1 VVKQSIFEYDRT
13 TSGGI
18 LKKFW
23 NWTLTFLAL
32 AFLIA
37 YSYPAFVVEINPS
50 SQSIL
55 DGIQWVSWIAFAADL
70 FFGIYKASNKMQF
83 LKKHPLEILAVILP
97 FLRPLRLLRFI
108 SFGTLVFEKVNLG
121 KSIAITIKV
130 IVTALFLT
138 YLAGIEITMAERGE
152 PGATIQS
159 VGDGFWWAITTL
171 TTVGYGDIY
180 PTTTEGRF
188 IAVGLMVSGICV
200 LGFISATVAAWFVK
214 MTQDD
219 SGQR

>member
-1 VVKQSIFEYDRT
+1 MLRV
-13 TSGGI
+13 
-18 LKKFW
+18 W
-23 NWTLTFLAL
+23 NWVLTLLAL
-32 AFLIA
+32 SFLFA
-37 YSYPAFVVEINPS
+37 YSYPAFVMDVS
-50 SQSIL
+50 VRADLLMDVIL
-55 DGIQWVSWIAFAADL
+55 WVSWTAFALDL
-70 FFGIYKASNKMQF
+70 IHGLYRAEGKLRY
-83 LKKHPLEILAVILP
+83 LKRHPLELMAVVLP

-121 KSIAITIKV
+121 KSVAISAKV

-138 YLAGIEITMAERGE
+138 YLAGVEITMAERGE
-152 PGATIQS
+152 PGATIQNI
-159 VGDGFWWAITTL
+159 GDGLWWAITTL

-200 LGFISATVAAWFVK
+200 LGVISATVAAWFVK

-219 SGQR
+219 SASR

>member
-1 VVKQSIFEYDRT
+1 
-13 TSGGI
+13 
-18 LKKFW
+18 LAKFW
-23 NWTLTFLAL
+23 SRILTILAL
-32 AFLIA
+32 AFLVA
-37 YSYPAFVVEINPS
+37 FSWPAFDESPS
-50 SQSIL
+50 ANTLAIL
-55 DGIQWVSWIAFAADL
+55 NIVQWISWLAFAGDL
-70 FFGIYKASNKMQF
+70 LFGIYKSSNRVQF
-83 LKKHPLEILAVILP
+83 LKKHPLEILAVALP

-121 KSIAITIKV
+121 KSIAITFKV

-138 YLAGIEITMAERGE
+138 YLAGIEITMAERGK

-159 VGDGFWWAITTL
+159 IGDGFWWAITTL

-180 PTTTEGRF
+180 PTTPEGRF

-219 SGQR
+219 SEQKQK

>member
-1 VVKQSIFEYDRT
+1 MNKA
-13 TSGGI
+13 
-18 LKKFW
+18 W
-23 NWTLTFLAL
+23 NWILTALAI
-32 AFLIA
+32 AFLIT
-37 YSYPAFVVEINPS
+37 YSYPAFVTDVSPS

-55 DGIQWVSWIAFAADL
+55 DGIQWVSWIAFAGDL
-70 FFGIYKASNKMQF
+70 LFGVYKSPNKTQF
-83 LKKHPLEILAVILP
+83 LKKHPLEILAVALP

-121 KSIAITIKV
+121 KSIAITFKV
-130 IVTALFLT
+130 VVTALFLT
-138 YLAGIEITMAERGE
+138 YLAGIEITMAERGK

-188 IAVGLMVSGICV
+188 IAIGLMVSGICV

>member
-1 VVKQSIFEYDRT
+1 MIKV
-13 TSGGI
+13 
-18 LKKFW
+18 W
-23 NWTLTFLAL
+23 NWSLTLLAL
-32 AFLIA
+32 AFLFA
-37 YSYPAFVVEINPS
+37 YSYPAFVVEVSPS

-70 FFGIYKASNKMQF
+70 LSGIYKATNKVQF
-83 LKKHPLEILAVILP
+83 LKRHPIEILAVILP

-121 KSIAITIKV
+121 KSIAISFKV

-152 PGATIQS
+152 PGATIQN

-200 LGFISATVAAWFVK
+200 LGVISATVAAWFVK

-219 SGQR
+219 SVKG

>member
-1 VVKQSIFEYDRT
+1 MIKV
-13 TSGGI
+13 
-18 LKKFW
+18 W
-23 NWTLTFLAL
+23 NWSLTFLAL
-32 AFLIA
+32 AFLFA
-37 YSYPAFVVEINPS
+37 YSYPAFVVEVSPS

-70 FFGIYKASNKMQF
+70 LFGIYKASNKVQF
-83 LKKHPLEILAVILP
+83 LKRHPLEILAVVLP

-121 KSIAITIKV
+121 KSIAITFKV

>member
-1 VVKQSIFEYDRT
+1 M
-13 TSGGI
+13 
-18 LKKFW
+18 KKTW
-23 NWTLTFLAL
+23 NWILTAL
-32 AFLIA
+32 AIAFLFG
-37 YSYPAFVVEINPS
+37 YSYPAFVPDVSPS

-70 FFGIYKASNKMQF
+70 LFGVYKSSDKAQF
-83 LKKHPLEILAVILP
+83 LKKHPLEILAVVLP

-121 KSIAITIKV
+121 KSIAITFKV

-138 YLAGIEITMAERGE
+138 YLAGIEITMAERGK
-152 PGATIQS
+152 PGATIES

-219 SGQR
+219 SVQR

>member
-1 VVKQSIFEYDRT
+1 MRR
-13 TSGGI
+13 
-18 LKKFW
+18 LW
-23 NWTLTFLAL
+23 NSTLTFLAI
-32 AFLIA
+32 AFLVS
-37 YSYPAFVVEINPS
+37 YSYPAFLEEIS
-50 SQSIL
+50 TSVQSIL
-55 DGIQWVSWIAFAADL
+55 DTVQWVSWIAFAADL
-70 FFGIYKASNKMQF
+70 LVGVLAAESKVHF
-83 LKKHPLEILAVILP
+83 LKRHPLEILAVLLP

-121 KSIAITIKV
+121 KSIAISFKV

-138 YLAGIEITMAERGE
+138 YLAGIEITLAERGE
-152 PGATIQS
+152 PGATIQN

-200 LGFISATVAAWFVK
+200 LGVISATVAAWFVK

-219 SGQR
+219 SGQK

>member
-1 VVKQSIFEYDRT
+1 MRRLWNSI
-13 TSGGI
+13 
-18 LKKFW
+18 
-23 NWTLTFLAL
+23 LTFLAI
-32 AFLIA
+32 AFLVS
-37 YSYPAFVVEINPS
+37 YSYTAFVEEIS
-50 SQSIL
+50 TSVQSIL
-55 DGIQWVSWIAFAADL
+55 DTVQWVSWIAFAADL
-70 FFGIYKASNKMQF
+70 LVGVLAAESKVHF
-83 LKKHPLEILAVILP
+83 LKRHPLEILAVLLP

-121 KSIAITIKV
+121 KSIAISFKV

-138 YLAGIEITMAERGE
+138 YLAGIEITLAERGE
-152 PGATIQS
+152 PGATIQT

-200 LGFISATVAAWFVK
+200 LGVTSATVAAWFVK
-214 MTQDD
+214 M
-219 SGQR
+219 GQEDLKN

>member
-1 VVKQSIFEYDRT
+1 MSKV
-13 TSGGI
+13 
-18 LKKFW
+18 W
-23 NWTLTFLAL
+23 NWILTILAIV
-32 AFLIA
+32 FLIA
-37 YSYPAFVVEINPS
+37 YSYPAFVSNVSSS
-50 SQSIL
+50 SQLIL
-55 DGIQWVSWIAFAADL
+55 DTVQWVSWIAFAGDL
-70 FFGIYKASNKMQF
+70 LFGIYKSSNKAYF
-83 LKKHPLEILAVILP
+83 LKKHPLEVLAVALP

-121 KSIAITIKV
+121 KSIAITFKV

-138 YLAGIEITMAERGE
+138 YLAGIEITMAERGK

>member
-1 VVKQSIFEYDRT
+1 MIKV
-13 TSGGI
+13 
-18 LKKFW
+18 W
-23 NWTLTFLAL
+23 NWSLTFLAL
-32 AFLIA
+32 AFLFA
-37 YSYPAFVVEINPS
+37 YSYPAFVVEVSPS

-70 FFGIYKASNKMQF
+70 LFGIFKSSDKAQF
-83 LKKHPLEILAVILP
+83 LKRHPLEILAVSLP

-121 KSIAITIKV
+121 KSIAISFKV
-130 IVTALFLT
+130 IVTAIFLT

-152 PGATIQS
+152 PGATIQN

-180 PTTTEGRF
+180 PTTTDGRF
-188 IAVGLMVSGICV
+188 IAVGLMVTGICV
-200 LGFISATVAAWFVK
+200 LGVISATVAAWFVK

>member
-1 VVKQSIFEYDRT
+1 MRR
-13 TSGGI
+13 
-18 LKKFW
+18 LW
-23 NWTLTFLAL
+23 NSTLTFLAI
-32 AFLIA
+32 AFLVS
-37 YSYPAFVVEINPS
+37 YSYPAFVEEIS
-50 SQSIL
+50 TSVQSIL
-55 DGIQWVSWIAFAADL
+55 DTVQWVSWIAFAADL
-70 FFGIYKASNKMQF
+70 LVGVLAAESKVHF
-83 LKKHPLEILAVILP
+83 LKRHPLEILAVLLP

-121 KSIAITIKV
+121 KSIAISFKV

-138 YLAGIEITMAERGE
+138 YLAGIEITLAERGE
-152 PGATIQS
+152 PGATIQT

-200 LGFISATVAAWFVK
+200 LGVISATVAAWFVK

-219 SGQR
+219 SGKSSGVK

>member
-1 VVKQSIFEYDRT
+1 MRR
-13 TSGGI
+13 
-18 LKKFW
+18 LW
-23 NWTLTFLAL
+23 NSTLTFLAI
-32 AFLIA
+32 AFLVS
-37 YSYPAFVVEINPS
+37 YSYPAFVEEIS
-50 SQSIL
+50 TSAQSIL
-55 DGIQWVSWIAFAADL
+55 DTVQWVSWIAFAADL
-70 FFGIYKASNKMQF
+70 LVGVLAAESKVHF
-83 LKKHPLEILAVILP
+83 LKRHPLEILAVLLP

-121 KSIAITIKV
+121 KSIAISFKV

-138 YLAGIEITMAERGE
+138 YLAGIEITLAERGE
-152 PGATIQS
+152 PGATIQT

-200 LGFISATVAAWFVK
+200 LGVISATVAAWFVK
-214 MTQDD
+214 ITQDD
-219 SGQR
+219 SGQK

>member
-1 VVKQSIFEYDRT
+1 MIKV
-13 TSGGI
+13 
-18 LKKFW
+18 W
-23 NWTLTFLAL
+23 NWSLTFLAL
-32 AFLIA
+32 AFLFA
-37 YSYPAFVVEINPS
+37 YSYPAFVVNVSPS

-55 DGIQWVSWIAFAADL
+55 DGIQWVSWVAFAADL
-70 FFGIYKASNKMQF
+70 LFGIYKSSDKAQF
-83 LKKHPLEILAVILP
+83 LKKHPLEILAVVLP

-121 KSIAITIKV
+121 KSIAITFKV

-138 YLAGIEITMAERGE
+138 YLAGIEITMAERGK
-152 PGATIQS
+152 PGATIES
-159 VGDGFWWAITTL
+159 IGDGFWWAITTL

-219 SGQR
+219 SVQR

>member
-1 VVKQSIFEYDRT
+1 
-13 TSGGI
+13 
-18 LKKFW
+18 
-23 NWTLTFLAL
+23 
-32 AFLIA
+32 
-37 YSYPAFVVEINPS
+37 
-50 SQSIL
+50 
-55 DGIQWVSWIAFAADL
+55 VSWIAFATDL
-70 FFGIYKASNKMQF
+70 LFGISKSSDKVKF
-83 LKKHPLEILAVILP
+83 LKTHPLEILAVVLP

-121 KSIAITIKV
+121 KSIAITFKV

-214 MTQDD
+214 ITQDD

>member
-1 VVKQSIFEYDRT
+1 MKKIWNC
-13 TSGGI
+13 I
-18 LKKFW
+18 L
-23 NWTLTFLAL
+23 TVLAI

-37 YSYPAFVVEINPS
+37 YSYPAFVTNVTSS

-55 DGIQWVSWIAFAADL
+55 DAVQWVSWIAFAADL
-70 FFGIYKASNKMQF
+70 LFGIYKASNKVQF
-83 LKKHPLEILAVILP
+83 LKRHPLEILAVILP

-121 KSIAITIKV
+121 KSIAITFKV

-138 YLAGIEITMAERGE
+138 YLAGIEITMAERGK
-152 PGATIQS
+152 PGATIES

-219 SGQR
+219 SVQR

>member
-1 VVKQSIFEYDRT
+1 MRR
-13 TSGGI
+13 
-18 LKKFW
+18 LW
-23 NWTLTFLAL
+23 NSTLTFLAI
-32 AFLIA
+32 AFLVS
-37 YSYPAFVVEINPS
+37 YSYPAFVEEIS
-50 SQSIL
+50 TSVQSIL
-55 DGIQWVSWIAFAADL
+55 DTVQWVSWIAFAADL
-70 FFGIYKASNKMQF
+70 LVGILAAESKVHF
-83 LKKHPLEILAVILP
+83 LKRHPLEILAVLLP

-121 KSIAITIKV
+121 KSIAISFKV

-138 YLAGIEITMAERGE
+138 YLAGIEITLAERGE
-152 PGATIQS
+152 PGATIQT

-200 LGFISATVAAWFVK
+200 LGVISATVAAWFVK

>member
-1 VVKQSIFEYDRT
+1 MRR
-13 TSGGI
+13 
-18 LKKFW
+18 LW
-23 NWTLTFLAL
+23 NSTLTFLAI
-32 AFLIA
+32 AFLVS
-37 YSYPAFVVEINPS
+37 YSYPAFVEEIS
-50 SQSIL
+50 TSVQSIL
-55 DGIQWVSWIAFAADL
+55 DTVQWVSWIAFAADL
-70 FFGIYKASNKMQF
+70 LVGVLAAESKVHF
-83 LKKHPLEILAVILP
+83 LKRHPLEILAVLLP
-97 FLRPLRLLRFI
+97 CLRPLRLLRFI

-121 KSIAITIKV
+121 KSIAISFKV

-138 YLAGIEITMAERGE
+138 YLAGIEITLAERGE
-152 PGATIQS
+152 SGATIQT

-200 LGFISATVAAWFVK
+200 LGVISATVAAWFVK

-219 SGQR
+219 SGQK

>member
-1 VVKQSIFEYDRT
+1 MIKV
-13 TSGGI
+13 
-18 LKKFW
+18 W
-23 NWTLTFLAL
+23 NWSLTFLAL
-32 AFLIA
+32 AFLFA
-37 YSYPAFVVEINPS
+37 YSYPAFVVNVSPS

-55 DGIQWVSWIAFAADL
+55 DGIQWVSWVAFAADL
-70 FFGIYKASNKMQF
+70 LFGIYKSSDKAQF
-83 LKKHPLEILAVILP
+83 LKKHPLEILAVVLP

-121 KSIAITIKV
+121 KSIAITFKV

-138 YLAGIEITMAERGE
+138 YLAGIEITMAERGK

-159 VGDGFWWAITTL
+159 IGDGFWWAITTL

-219 SGQR
+219 SGHR

>member
-1 VVKQSIFEYDRT
+1 MIKV
-13 TSGGI
+13 
-18 LKKFW
+18 W
-23 NWTLTFLAL
+23 NWSLTFLAL
-32 AFLIA
+32 AFLFA
-37 YSYPAFVVEINPS
+37 YSYPAFVVEVSPT

-70 FFGIYKASNKMQF
+70 LFGIYKATNKVKF
-83 LKKHPLEILAVILP
+83 LKRHPLEILAVILP

-121 KSIAITIKV
+121 KSIAISFKV

-138 YLAGIEITMAERGE
+138 YLAGIEITMAERGQQ
-152 PGATIQS
+152 GATIQS

-180 PTTTEGRF
+180 PTTTQGRF

-200 LGFISATVAAWFVK
+200 LGVISATVAAWFVK
-214 MTQDD
+214 MSQTE
-219 SGQR
+219 S

>member
-1 VVKQSIFEYDRT
+1 M
-13 TSGGI
+13 
-18 LKKFW
+18 
-23 NWTLTFLAL
+23 LAI

-37 YSYPAFVVEINPS
+37 YSYPAFEKNVSSS

-55 DGIQWVSWIAFAADL
+55 DAVQWVSWIAFAADL
-70 FFGIYKASNKMQF
+70 LFGIYKASNKVQF
-83 LKKHPLEILAVILP
+83 LKRHPLEILAVILP

-121 KSIAITIKV
+121 KSIAITFKV

-138 YLAGIEITMAERGE
+138 YLAGIEITMAERGK
-152 PGATIQS
+152 PGATIES

-219 SGQR
+219 SEHR

>member
-1 VVKQSIFEYDRT
+1 MRRLWNSI
-13 TSGGI
+13 
-18 LKKFW
+18 
-23 NWTLTFLAL
+23 LTFLAI
-32 AFLIA
+32 AFLVS
-37 YSYPAFVVEINPS
+37 YSYPAFVEEIS
-50 SQSIL
+50 TSVQSIL
-55 DGIQWVSWIAFAADL
+55 DTVQWVSWIAFAADL
-70 FFGIYKASNKMQF
+70 LVGVLAAESKVHF
-83 LKKHPLEILAVILP
+83 LKRHPLEILAVLLP
-97 FLRPLRLLRFI
+97 FLRPLRLLRFS

-121 KSIAITIKV
+121 KSIAISFKV

-138 YLAGIEITMAERGE
+138 YLAGIEITLAERGE
-152 PGATIQS
+152 PGATIQT

-200 LGFISATVAAWFVK
+200 LGVISATVAAWFVK

-219 SGQR
+219 SGKSSGVK

>member
-1 VVKQSIFEYDRT
+1 MIKV
-13 TSGGI
+13 
-18 LKKFW
+18 W
-23 NWTLTFLAL
+23 NWSLTFLAL
-32 AFLIA
+32 AFLFA
-37 YSYPAFVVEINPS
+37 YSYPAFVVEVSPS

-70 FFGIYKASNKMQF
+70 LFGIYKASNKVQF
-83 LKKHPLEILAVILP
+83 LKRHPLEILAVILP

-108 SFGTLVFEKVNLG
+108 SVGTLVFEKVNLG
-121 KSIAITIKV
+121 KSIAISFKV
-130 IVTALFLT
+130 IVTAIFLT

-152 PGATIQS
+152 PGATIQN

-180 PTTTEGRF
+180 PTTTDGRF
-188 IAVGLMVSGICV
+188 IAVGLMVTGICV
-200 LGFISATVAAWFVK
+200 LGVISATVAAWFVK

>member
-1 VVKQSIFEYDRT
+1 MSKV
-13 TSGGI
+13 
-18 LKKFW
+18 W
-23 NWTLTFLAL
+23 NWSLTAL
-32 AFLIA
+32 AIAFLVA
-37 YSYPAFVVEINPS
+37 YSYPAFVSDVS
-50 SQSIL
+50 TSQQSIL

-70 FFGIYKASNKMQF
+70 VMGIYKAPNRTQY
-83 LKKHPLEILAVILP
+83 LKRHPLEILAVILP

-121 KSIAITIKV
+121 KSIAISFKV

-138 YLAGIEITMAERGE
+138 YLAGIEITMAERGQ

-180 PTTTEGRF
+180 PTTTQGRF

-200 LGFISATVAAWFVK
+200 LGVISATVAAWFVK

>member
-1 VVKQSIFEYDRT
+1 MASVVHRVWSE
-13 TSGGI
+13 
-18 LKKFW
+18 
-23 NWTLTFLAL
+23 TLTVLAL
-32 AFLIA
+32 AFLVA
-37 YSYPAFVVEINPS
+37 FSYPAFVEEIS
-50 SQSIL
+50 TSVQSIL
-55 DGIQWVSWIAFAADL
+55 DTVQWVSWIAFAADL
-70 FFGIYKASNKMQF
+70 LVGVLAAESKVHF
-83 LKKHPLEILAVILP
+83 LKRHPLEILAVLLP

-121 KSIAITIKV
+121 KSIAISFKV

-138 YLAGIEITMAERGE
+138 YLAGIEITLAERGE
-152 PGATIQS
+152 PGATIQT

-200 LGFISATVAAWFVK
+200 LGVISATVAAWFVK

>member
-1 VVKQSIFEYDRT
+1 MIKV
-13 TSGGI
+13 
-18 LKKFW
+18 W
-23 NWTLTFLAL
+23 NWSLTFLAL
-32 AFLIA
+32 AFLFA
-37 YSYPAFVVEINPS
+37 YSYPAFVVEVSPS

-70 FFGIYKASNKMQF
+70 LFGIYKASNKVQF
-83 LKKHPLEILAVILP
+83 LKRHPLEILAVILP

-121 KSIAITIKV
+121 KSIAITFKV

-138 YLAGIEITMAERGE
+138 YLAGIEITMAERGK
-152 PGATIQS
+152 PGATIES

>member
-1 VVKQSIFEYDRT
+1 MNKV
-13 TSGGI
+13 
-18 LKKFW
+18 W
-23 NWTLTFLAL
+23 NWSLTLLAL
-32 AFLIA
+32 AFLFA
-37 YSYPAFVVEINPS
+37 YSYPAFVAEVSPS

-70 FFGIYKASNKMQF
+70 LFGIYKASNKVQF
-83 LKKHPLEILAVILP
+83 LKRHPLEILAVILP

-121 KSIAITIKV
+121 KSIAISFKV
-130 IVTALFLT
+130 IVTAIFLT

-152 PGATIQS
+152 PGATIQN

-180 PTTTEGRF
+180 PTTTDGRF
-188 IAVGLMVSGICV
+188 IAVGLMVTGICV
-200 LGFISATVAAWFVK
+200 LGVISATVAAWFVK

-219 SGQR
+219 SVGK

>member
-1 VVKQSIFEYDRT
+1 MSKV
-13 TSGGI
+13 
-18 LKKFW
+18 W
-23 NWTLTFLAL
+23 NWTLTFLAR
-32 AFLIA
+32 AFLFA
-37 YSYPAFVVEINPS
+37 YSYPAFVVNVSPS

-55 DGIQWVSWIAFAADL
+55 DGIQWVSWLAFAADL
-70 FFGIYKASNKMQF
+70 LFGIYKSTDKAQF
-83 LKKHPLEILAVILP
+83 LKKHPLEILAVALP

-121 KSIAITIKV
+121 KSIAITFKV

-138 YLAGIEITMAERGE
+138 YLAGIEITMAERGKS
-152 PGATIQS
+152 GATIQS

>member
-1 VVKQSIFEYDRT
+1 MIKV
-13 TSGGI
+13 
-18 LKKFW
+18 W
-23 NWTLTFLAL
+23 NWSLTFLAL
-32 AFLIA
+32 AFLFA
-37 YSYPAFVVEINPS
+37 YSYPAFVVNVNPS

-55 DGIQWVSWIAFAADL
+55 DGIQWVSWVAFAADL
-70 FFGIYKASNKMQF
+70 LFGIYKSSDKAQF
-83 LKKHPLEILAVILP
+83 LKKHPLEILAVVLP

-121 KSIAITIKV
+121 KSIAITFKV

-138 YLAGIEITMAERGE
+138 YLAGIEITMAERGK

-219 SGQR
+219 STQR

>member
-1 VVKQSIFEYDRT
+1 MIKV
-13 TSGGI
+13 
-18 LKKFW
+18 W
-23 NWTLTFLAL
+23 NWSLTFLAL
-32 AFLIA
+32 AFLFA
-37 YSYPAFVVEINPS
+37 YSYPAFVVELSPS

-70 FFGIYKASNKMQF
+70 LFGIYKATNKVQF
-83 LKKHPLEILAVILP
+83 LKRHPIEILAVILP

-121 KSIAITIKV
+121 KSIAISFKV

-152 PGATIQS
+152 PGATIQN

-200 LGFISATVAAWFVK
+200 LGVISATVAAWFVK